1 MPGDRAVTTDHTAPA
16 AGPATI
22 LGYPRIGPERQT
34 KRAVEGY
41 WAGRLDAA
49 ELLATTARLRRD
61 NWRALAAAGLS
72 EVPCNDFSLYDH
84 MLDMVQMLDAV
95 PARHR
100 TAGDTQDPQVRL
112 DEYFAMARGDDGAAP
127 LEMTK
132 WFDTNY
138 HYLVPELDPET
149 TFRLR
154 AEKVLG
160 ELREAQAVLAAPRPV
175 LVGPLT
181 FLLLSKPARGVPAG
195 FDPLTLLDRL
205 VPVYAELLAALADQ
219 GAAWVQLDEP
229 ILVTDQPERV
239 LDATA
244 RAYGALGAA
253 VNRPRLLVATYF
265 DALGAALP
273 VLRDAP
279 IEGVAM
285 DFSARAAGHAE
296 QLAAAGGLPG
306 KRLVAGVVDGRNV
319 WVNDLS
325 ASLSTLASLTAQA
338 GEVVPAPS
346 CSLLHVPLDVRNE
359 PDLDPT
365 VASWLAFATQKIDET
380 VTLATA
386 LRSGSSAGER
396 LDANRAALASRAAS
410 PFAVDPA
417 VRARVREL
425 GPDDE
430 RRAGDYAQRVAV
442 QRERLALP
450 LLPTTT
456 IGSFPQTSE
465 LRAAR
470 ARLRAGELDADG
482 YAQVMR
488 AEIDHVIALQES
500 AGLDVL
506 VHGEPERNDMV
517 QYFAEQL
524 DGFIATRNGWV
535 QSYGSRYV
543 RPPIVAG
550 DVSRPRPMTVEWAT
564 YAQSRTT
571 RPLKGMLT
579 GPVTMLCWSFVRDDQ
594 PLGDT
599 ALQVALALRDEVGD
613 LEAAGLPIIQV
624 DEPALRE
631 GLPLRAAARPE
642 YLAWATRAF
651 RVATGGVRD
660 ATQIHTHMCY
670 AEFGEILDAVA
681 ALDADVISL
690 EAARSD
696 MQIVRELAA
705 AGYPAAVGPG
715 VYDVHAPHV
724 PEAEEMAALLR
735 RAVDTLPAERIWVN
749 PDCGLK
755 TRREAEIA
763 PSLTNMVQA
772 ARWLRAAGVS

>member
-1 MPGDRAVTTDHTAPA
+1 MTTDDIASQTAT
-16 AGPATI
+16 GTATI
-22 LGYPRIGPERQT
+22 LGYPRIGGDRQT

-41 WAGRLDAA
+41 WAGRIDAA
-49 ELLATTARLRRD
+49 ELLARAARLRRK
-61 NWRALAAAGLS
+61 NWQALAAAGLS
-72 EVPCNDFSLYDH
+72 EVPCNDFSFYDH
-84 MLDMVQMLDAV
+84 VLDMIQTLGAV
-95 PARHR
+95 PDRHR
-100 TAGDTQDPQVRL
+100 TAGDASDPQVRL
-112 DEYFAMARGDDGAAP
+112 DEYFAMARGDEHAAP

-138 HYLVPELDPET
+138 HYLVPELGPDT
-149 TFRLR
+149 SFRLSP
-154 AEKVLG
+154 EKVLG
-160 ELREAQAVLAAPRPV
+160 ELREAQAVVSVPRPV

-181 FLLLSKPARGVPAG
+181 FLLLSKPARGVAAD
-195 FDPLTLLDRL
+195 FDPLMLLDRL
-205 VPVYAELLAALADQ
+205 VPVYAELLRALADADA
-219 GAAWVQLDEP
+219 GWVQLDEP
-229 ILVTDQPERV
+229 VLVTDQPQRV
-239 LDATA
+239 LDAAA
-244 RAYGALGAA
+244 RAYGELGTAA
-253 VNRPRLLVATYF
+253 DRPNLLVATYF
-265 DALGAALP
+265 DVLGDALP

-279 IEGVAM
+279 IEGIAM
-285 DFSARAAGHAE
+285 DLTARAAGNME

-319 WVNDLS
+319 WANDLS
-325 ASLSTLASLTAQA
+325 ASLAMLETLRDLA
-338 GEVVPAPS
+338 GEVVAAPS
-346 CSLLHVPLDVRNE
+346 CSLLHVPLDVGNE
-359 PDLDPT
+359 HDLDPT
-365 VASWLAFATQKIDET
+365 VATWLAFAAQKVDET

-386 LRSGSSAGER
+386 LRSGAGAVDDR
-396 LDANRAALASRAAS
+396 LAANRAALASRRAS

-417 VRARVREL
+417 VRARVDAL
-425 GPDDE
+425 GPGDE
-430 RRAGDYAQRVAV
+430 RRASAYAQRVEV

-450 LLPTTT
+450 PLPTTT
-456 IGSFPQTSE
+456 IGSFPQTAE

-470 ARLRAGELDADG
+470 ARLRAGDLDAGG
-482 YAQVMR
+482 YAEVMR

-524 DGFIATRNGWV
+524 DGFIATHHGWV

-599 ALQVALALRDEVGD
+599 ALQVSLALRDEVAD

-631 GLPLRAAARPE
+631 GLPLRAAARPA

-651 RVATGGVRD
+651 RVATSGVRD
-660 ATQIHTHMCY
+660 ETQIHTHMCY

-681 ALDADVISL
+681 SMDADVISL

-715 VYDVHAPHV
+715 VYDVHAPRV
-724 PEAEEMAALLR
+724 PDTDEMAALLR
-735 RAVDTLPAERIWVN
+735 NAVDTLPAERIWVN

-755 TRREAEIA
+755 TRREAEVA
-763 PSLTNMVQA
+763 PSLTNMVRA
-772 ARWLRAAGVS
+772 ARRLRSAGVS

>member
-1 MPGDRAVTTDHTAPA
+1 MTTDHVLPAPA
-16 AGPATI
+16 TGLATI
-22 LGYPRIGPERQT
+22 LGYPRIGVNRQT
-34 KRAVEGY
+34 KRAAEGY
-41 WAGRLDAA
+41 WAGRIDAA
-49 ELLATTARLRRD
+49 ELRATAARLRRE
-61 NWRALAAAGLS
+61 NWQALVAAGLS
-72 EVPCNDFSLYDH
+72 EIPCNDFSLYDH
-84 MLDMVQMLDAV
+84 MLDMVQTLGAV
-95 PARHR
+95 PERHR
-100 TAGDTQDPQVRL
+100 IAGDLDDPQLRL
-112 DEYFAMARGDDGAAP
+112 DEYFAMARGNEDAAP

-138 HYLVPELDPET
+138 HYLVPELGPDT
-149 TFRLR
+149 TFRLSP
-154 AEKVLG
+154 AKVIG
-160 ELREAQAVLAAPRPV
+160 ELREALDVVAAPRPV

-181 FLLLSKPARGVPAG
+181 FLLLSKPARGVAAG

-205 VPVYAELLAALADQ
+205 VPVYAELLAALADE
-219 GAAWVQLDEP
+219 GATWVQLDEP
-229 ILVTDQPERV
+229 VLVTDQPMSV
-239 LDATA
+239 LHATA
-244 RAYGALGAA
+244 RTYEALGAA

-265 DALGAALP
+265 DVLGDALP

-279 IEGVAM
+279 IDGVAM
-285 DFSARAAGHAE
+285 DFTPRAARNRE

-319 WVNDLS
+319 WVNDLT
-325 ASLSTLASLTAQA
+325 ASLSTLTTLDGLAD
-338 GEVVPAPS
+338 EIMVAPS
-346 CSLLHVPLDVRNE
+346 CSLLHVPLDVTNE

-365 VASWLAFATQKIDET
+365 TASWLAFAAQKVDET

-386 LRSGSSAGER
+386 LRWGTDAVKER
-396 LDANRAALASRAAS
+396 LAANQAALASRKAS

-417 VRARVREL
+417 VRSRVAAL
-425 GPDDE
+425 DAGDE
-430 RRAGDYAQRVAV
+430 RRLSGYAQRVAV
-442 QRERLALP
+442 QRERLDLP
-450 LLPTTT
+450 PLPTTT
-456 IGSFPQTSE
+456 IGSFPQTDE

-470 ARLRAGELDADG
+470 ARLRSGGLDAAG
-482 YAQVMR
+482 YAEVMKG
-488 AEIDHVIALQES
+488 EIDHVIALQEK
-500 AGLDVL
+500 AGLDVF

-571 RPLKGMLT
+571 HPVKGMLT

-594 PLGDT
+594 PLADT
-599 ALQVALALRDEVGD
+599 ALQVALALRDEVLD

-631 GLPLRAAARPE
+631 GLPLRSATRPG

-651 RVATGGVRD
+651 RVTTSGVRD
-660 ATQIHTHMCY
+660 ETQIHTHMCY

-681 ALDADVISL
+681 SLDADVISL

-715 VYDVHAPHV
+715 VYDVHAPRV
-724 PEAEEMAALLR
+724 PEANEMAALLR
-735 RAVDTLPAERIWVN
+735 SAVDTLPAERIWVN

-755 TRREAEIA
+755 TRREAEVT
-763 PSLTNMVQA
+763 PSLTNMVRA
-772 ARWLRAAGVS
+772 ARQLRAAGVP